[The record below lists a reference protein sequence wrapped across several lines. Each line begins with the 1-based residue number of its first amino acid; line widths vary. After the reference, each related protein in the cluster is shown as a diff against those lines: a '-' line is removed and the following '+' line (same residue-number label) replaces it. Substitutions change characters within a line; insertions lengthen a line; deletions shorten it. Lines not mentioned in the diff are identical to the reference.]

1 MNDLAWQF
9 TSDRPIF
16 TQISDQIISGIMNGS
31 YKMGEKLP
39 SVREFALMAEVNPNT
54 VQRALSSL
62 ETLGLVETQ
71 RNTGKFVTTNEGCIE
86 SARAL
91 RGHGLARDFLSNMRS
106 IGYTRVQ
113 TIDILEDA
121 DKEEETI
128 HE

>member
-62 ETLGLVETQ
+62 ETLGLVET
-71 RNTGKFVTTNEGCIE
+71 
-86 SARAL
+86 
-91 RGHGLARDFLSNMRS
+91 
-106 IGYTRVQ
+106 
-113 TIDILEDA
+113 
-121 DKEEETI
+121 
-128 HE
+128 